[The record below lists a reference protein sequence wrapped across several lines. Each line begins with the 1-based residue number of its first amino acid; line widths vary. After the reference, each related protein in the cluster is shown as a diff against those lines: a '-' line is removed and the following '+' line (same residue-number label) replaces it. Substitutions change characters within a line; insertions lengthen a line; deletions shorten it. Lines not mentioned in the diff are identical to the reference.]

1 MGMRGLA
8 AGDAGRLNKTTAGIV
23 NCRSESFAVQEK
35 KAPTVSLPSVAVPI
49 TSEKPVIT
57 TSLLGSPPVQVI
69 CWPLARVMV
78 EMLPLLVQT
87 SEAGRVKFCEKA
99 PTSTPPGPEIV

>member
-57 TSLLGSPPVQVI
+57 TSLFGSPPVQVI
-69 CWPLARVMV
+69 CWPAARLMV
-78 EMLPLLVQT
+78 VTLLLLVQV
-87 SEAGRVKFCEKA
+87 SEAGRVRLCEKA
-99 PTSTPPGPEIV
+99 PTSEPPRPG